1 MADGKC
7 NKISMDTWGVMNALR
22 EYYVTALDAVSD
34 RLIQIMVEE
43 IAVSKAG
50 ETWQEDLQ
58 KTIAV
63 INREVAD
70 REINFDVGAPLDGKV
85 EDFIAAMI
93 ITYGAG
99 AGVPGG
105 QSIHEKPGQI
115 VFDDNLGLHKSRA
128 KYHAD
133 KTNLL
138 PIPFNQVGYDWFE
151 NSMTR
156 IKDFF
161 YTTIDAANANLPD
174 SLFYNLVFSKG

>member
-22 EYYVTALDAVSD
+22 EYYFQALEVASA
-34 RLIQIMVEE
+34 RLIQIMATE
-43 IAVSKAG
+43 IAISKAG

-58 KTIAV
+58 KSITV
-63 INREVAD
+63 INREITD
-70 REINFDVGAPLDGKV
+70 GEINFDVGAPLSSKV

-151 NSMTR
+151 NSMREVRTH
-156 IKDFF
+156 F
-161 YTTIDAANANLPD
+161 YDAIDSASANLPD
-174 SLFYNLVFSKG
+174 SLFYDLVFSKG